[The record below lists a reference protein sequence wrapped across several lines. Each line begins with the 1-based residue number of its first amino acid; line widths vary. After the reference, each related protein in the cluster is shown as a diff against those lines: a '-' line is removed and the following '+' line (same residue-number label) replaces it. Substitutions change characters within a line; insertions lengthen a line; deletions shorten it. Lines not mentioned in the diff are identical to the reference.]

1 MIENMKK
8 VERKNKLSLKNV
20 LVKTMVIMF
29 SIFFL
34 IILVNTILF
43 NRTTQINYSVLTMI
57 ISTIIMYFII
67 YLLYKHN
74 KFEYKFPKTYQVGLV
89 MGAIFVI
96 QIILANLTYA
106 DCGWDCGI
114 VVRQAVN
121 LLNGENFD
129 THYFAVCSNNIGILL
144 ISKYVLKFTSLFTTV
159 TLQNAFFSMIIF
171 NIVMIDISAVLTF
184 YLCKKLLGNKSAY
197 FSLLFIV
204 PLILFSPYIIVPYTD
219 TITMLFPIAIMYT
232 YVIIK
237 EEKEPVKKNILA
249 LIEGI
254 LVVTGFFIKP
264 TAIIMMIAIAI
275 IELLQIN
282 KTKIKDSLVLIAM
295 FAIGCIIS
303 YTGYSYLKNKNL
315 GSLISDED
323 YEKYSMS
330 FTHFLKMGMSQT
342 ESGNPLPTKNKT
354 LYGSYSENDAL
365 TTQGIIRKD
374 EKQKENLR
382 TVKKRLQD
390 FGIKGYIKFLYNK
403 ANWILSDGTFFYGEE
418 GTFWTSEHYNNSEIG
433 KFIQEL
439 INKDDVKYQTVTVNI
454 MQTLWIL
461 IIIGL
466 VFSYN
471 KKQDDNFAIL
481 KLSII
486 GIVIFLLLFEGRA
499 RYIVNHLPIFIII
512 GVCGIK
518 NSLKFFDHK
527 EKLLLKEGDKN
538 EVKN

>member
-1 MIENMKK
+1 ME
-8 VERKNKLSLKNV
+8 
-20 LVKTMVIMF
+20 
-29 SIFFL
+29 
-34 IILVNTILF
+34 
-43 NRTTQINYSVLTMI
+43 
-57 ISTIIMYFII
+57 
-67 YLLYKHN
+67 
-74 KFEYKFPKTYQVGLV
+74 
-89 MGAIFVI
+89 
-96 QIILANLTYA
+96 
-106 DCGWDCGI
+106 
-114 VVRQAVN
+114 
-121 LLNGENFD
+121 
-129 THYFAVCSNNIGILL
+129 THYQL
-144 ISKYVLKFTSLFTTV
+144 
-159 TLQNAFFSMIIF
+159 
-171 NIVMIDISAVLTF
+171 
-184 YLCKKLLGNKSAY
+184 
-197 FSLLFIV
+197 
-204 PLILFSPYIIVPYTD
+204 
-219 TITMLFPIAIMYT
+219 
-232 YVIIK
+232 
-237 EEKEPVKKNILA
+237 
-249 LIEGI
+249 
-254 LVVTGFFIKP
+254 
-264 TAIIMMIAIAI
+264 
-275 IELLQIN
+275 
-282 KTKIKDSLVLIAM
+282 KIKL
-295 FAIGCIIS
+295 C
-303 YTGYSYLKNKNL
+303 
-315 GSLISDED
+315 
-323 YEKYSMS
+323 
-330 FTHFLKMGMSQT
+330 
-342 ESGNPLPTKNKT
+342 
-354 LYGSYSENDAL
+354 SYSENDAL
-365 TTQGIIRKD
+365 TTQGIIGKD

>member
-1 MIENMKK
+1 M
-8 VERKNKLSLKNV
+8 
-20 LVKTMVIMF
+20 
-29 SIFFL
+29 
-34 IILVNTILF
+34 IIL
-43 NRTTQINYSVLTMI
+43 
-57 ISTIIMYFII
+57 TIIAYSII

-74 KFEYKFPKTYQVGLV
+74 KFEFKIPKTYQVGLV
-89 MGAIFVI
+89 MVAIFVI

-144 ISKYVLKFTSLFTTV
+144 ISKYILKFTSLFTTV

-219 TITMLFPIAIMYT
+219 TITMVFPIAIMYT

-254 LVVTGFFIKP
+254 LVITGFFIKP

-282 KTKIKDSLVLIAM
+282 KTKIKDSLIIIAM
-295 FAIGCIIS
+295 FVIGCIIS
-303 YTGYSYLKNKNL
+303 YTGYSYLKNRNL

-365 TTQGIIRKD
+365 TTQGIIGKD

-433 KFIQEL
+433 KFIQEI
-439 INKDDVKYQTVTVNI
+439 INKDDVKYQTLTVNI

-518 NSLKFFDHK
+518 NSLKIFDHK